1 MNLKALPFIL
11 IATSLSACAQ
21 SPVVVKPAPVPVA
34 ATGDGLT
41 SQVLYQILLG
51 EFASQ
56 RGELRL
62 SAEAYADLANKTR
75 DARVARRAVE
85 LARYARQ
92 PALALRNAQL
102 WRELEPASVPAM
114 QTLASLLLANGR
126 IKEAKPH
133 LEAWLRQGESAEIF
147 PQLHA
152 LLARQKDRQSALD
165 LVQELAAAYPA
176 LPEARFAVAQI
187 AVQAGQLPRA
197 LGALD
202 EALRLRPQWQA
213 AALLKAQVLLRKEGE
228 TTARAFLAAYLDAN
242 PDAREVR
249 VAYAKQLARDGN
261 FQASRA
267 EFERLARD
275 APEDA
280 EAHFTLG
287 LIAMQTNDL
296 GSARDALLKALD
308 LGHADADT
316 VRYYLGQVDEAEKK
330 HEPALAWYRQVSDGR
345 HAFEAQ
351 LRVAAMLNR
360 LGRVR
365 EARDWLAGLTVE
377 DDARRVQVVQTEA
390 MILRE
395 AKEYVAVFDL
405 LGRALEKMPD
415 AQELLY
421 DRAMMAE
428 KLDRLDV
435 LEQDLRRLIKIN
447 PDHAHAYNALGYTL
461 ADRTNRLPEAVE
473 LLKQALRL
481 APDDPFILDSMG
493 WALFKLKRY
502 PEAVEHLRRAFDGKA
517 DPEIAAHLG
526 EALWVKNGKG
536 DRDEARRI
544 WQGSLK
550 LHPDNENLR
559 EALSRLAP

>member
-1 MNLKALPFIL
+1 MNLKALPLIL
-11 IATSLSACAQ
+11 VAISLSACAQ
-21 SPVVVKPAPVPVA
+21 SPVVVKPAPIPVA

-62 SAEAYADLANKTR
+62 SAEAYADLAAKTR
-75 DARVARRAVE
+75 DAKVARRAVE

-102 WRELEPASVPAM
+102 WRELEPESVSAM
-114 QTLASLLLANGR
+114 QTLVSLLLANGR
-126 IKEAKPH
+126 IKEARPH
-133 LEAWLRQGESAEIF
+133 LEAWLRLGPSEEVF

-152 LLARQKDRQSALD
+152 LLARQKDKQSALD
-165 LVQELAAAYPA
+165 LVADLAASYPA
-176 LPEARFAVAQI
+176 LAEARFAIAQI

-202 EALRLRPQWQA
+202 ETLRLRPQWQA
-213 AALLKAQVLLRKEGE
+213 AVLLKAQVLLQKEGE
-228 TTARAFLAAYLDAN
+228 PAAQAFLAGYLDAN
-242 PDAREVR
+242 PGAREVR
-249 VAYAKQLARDGN
+249 VAYAKQLARSGD
-261 FQASRA
+261 FQASRV

-275 APEDA
+275 APEDP

-296 GSARDALLKALD
+296 ASARAALLKALE

-316 VRYYLGQVDEAEKK
+316 VRYYLGQVDEAEKNY
-330 HEPALAWYRQVSDGR
+330 EPALAWYRQVAEGR

-365 EARDWLAGLTVE
+365 EARDWLDGLPVE
-377 DDARRVQVVQTEA
+377 DEARRIQVVQTEA
-390 MILRE
+390 MILRD
-395 AKEYVAVFDL
+395 AKDYPAVFEVL
-405 LGRALEKMPD
+405 SRALEKLPD

-502 PEAVEHLRRAFDGKA
+502 TEAVEHLRRAFDGKP

-536 DRDEARRI
+536 DRDEARRV

-559 EALSRLAP
+559 EVLSRLAP

>member
-1 MNLKALPFIL
+1 MNLKALPLIL
-11 IATSLSACAQ
+11 VAISLSACAQ
-21 SPVVVKPAPVPVA
+21 SPVLVKPAPVPVA
-34 ATGDGLT
+34 TTGDGLT

-62 SAEAYADLANKTR
+62 SAEAYTDLATKTR
-75 DARVARRAVE
+75 DARVAQRAVE

-92 PALALRNAQL
+92 PVLALRNAQL
-102 WRELEPASVPAM
+102 WRELEPESVAAT
-114 QTLASLLLANGR
+114 QSLVSLLLTHGR
-126 IKEAKPH
+126 IKEARPH
-133 LEAWLRQGESAEIF
+133 LEAWLKQGPSEDIF

-152 LLARQKDRQSALD
+152 LLARQKDKQSALD
-165 LVQELAAAYPA
+165 LVSDLAASYPA

-202 EALRLRPQWQA
+202 ETLRLRPQWQA
-213 AALLKAQVLLRKEGE
+213 AVLLKAQVLLQKEGE
-228 TTARAFLAAYLDAN
+228 SAAQAFLAGYLDAN
-242 PDAREVR
+242 PGAREVR
-249 VAYAKQLARDGN
+249 VAYAKQLARGGN
-261 FQASRA
+261 FQASRG

-275 APEDA
+275 APEDP

-296 GSARDALLKALD
+296 ASARVALLKALE
-308 LGHADADT
+308 LGHPDADT

-330 HEPALAWYRQVSDGR
+330 YEPALAWYRQVTEGR

-360 LGRVR
+360 LGRAR
-365 EARDWLAGLTVE
+365 EARDWLAGLAVE
-377 DDARRVQVVQTEA
+377 DDARRIQVVQTEA
-390 MILRE
+390 MILRD
-395 AKEYVAVFDL
+395 AKDYPAVFEVL
-405 LGRALEKMPD
+405 SRALEKMPD

-435 LEQDLRRLIKIN
+435 LEQDLRRLIKLN

-461 ADRTNRLPEAVE
+461 ADRTTRLPEAVE

-502 PEAVEHLRRAFDGKA
+502 PEAVDHLRRALDNKP

-536 DRDEARRI
+536 DRDEARRV

-559 EALSRLAP
+559 EVLSRLAP